1 MIKASN
7 KYRYWRFDV
16 VATTGKYTDNSE
28 HPWFTAKEFEFSEAV
43 ENIAMKPGFESINK
57 SMITNC
63 KNGISGVNGEMAKSF
78 RTMFGDYI
86 VWFRLNSY
94 YNSLYNKASAI
105 DPTVDINDIE
115 ADNEANGIIY
125 DLSGRKVSKTGNGI
139 YIINGKKVIK

>member
-1 MIKASN
+1 
-7 KYRYWRFDV
+7 
-16 VATTGKYTDNSE
+16 
-28 HPWFTAKEFEFSEAV
+28 
-43 ENIAMKPGFESINK
+43 
-57 SMITNC
+57 MITNC
-63 KNGISGVNGEMAKSF
+63 KNGISGVNDEMAKSF
-78 RTMFGDYI
+78 RTMLGDYI
-86 VWFRLNSY
+86 VWFKLNSY